1 MTYYPSIAKIAEE
14 CFTEYA
20 LDFPVSQKTTY
31 KIGGNAD
38 GALFPDTAGK
48 ATAVVKR
55 LKEEGVPFVF
65 LGNGSNVLISDEGFR
80 GAVVCSERLKGIT
93 VSGKM
98 LTALSGEPLSSVIKT
113 ALYSSLGGLEFLS
126 GIPASVGGA
135 VSMNAGCYGKNVGDY
150 VSYVVTTGGVLPQKD
165 CGFDYRESVFSVG
178 DDMILSVC
186 FNLEIVEF
194 EQSEE
199 AIEKFLKLRAKKT
212 PKGRSCGSVFKN
224 DGYFAGKLIEQSG
237 MKGVSVGGATVSEK
251 HANFIIADKTAK
263 SSDVYDLIR
272 KIKDAVKRKTGAEL
286 KEELKFIGKFND

>member
-1 MTYYPSIAKIAEE
+1 MTYCPSIAKIAEE

-38 GALFPDTAGK
+38 GALFPDTVNK

-150 VSYVVTTGGVLPQKD
+150 VSYVVTTSGVLPQKD
-165 CGFDYRESVFSVG
+165 CGFDYRESVFSAG

-186 FNLEIVEF
+186 FNLENVEF
-194 EQSEE
+194 EQSEA

>member
-1 MTYYPSIAKIAEE
+1 M
-14 CFTEYA
+14 
-20 LDFPVSQKTTY
+20 
-31 KIGGNAD
+31 
-38 GALFPDTAGK
+38 
-48 ATAVVKR
+48 
-55 LKEEGVPFVF
+55 PFVF

-150 VSYVVTTGGVLPQKD
+150 VSYVVTTSGVLPQKD

-186 FNLEIVEF
+186 FNLENVEF

-237 MKGVSVGGATVSEK
+237 RKGVSVGGATVSEK

>member
-1 MTYYPSIAKIAEE
+1 MTYCPSIAKVAEE

-20 LDFPVSQKTTY
+20 LDFPISQKTTY
-31 KIGGNAD
+31 RIGGNAD
-38 GALFPDTAGK
+38 GALFPDTVNK
-48 ATAVVKR
+48 ATAIVKR

-98 LTALSGEPLSSVIKT
+98 LTSLAGEPLSSVIKT

-135 VSMNAGCYGKNVGDY
+135 VSMNAGCYGKNAGDY
-150 VSYVVTTGGVLPQKD
+150 VSYVVTTKGVLPKKD
-165 CGFDYRESVFSVG
+165 CGFDYRESVFSGG

-186 FNLEIVEF
+186 FNLENVEF
-194 EQSEE
+194 EQSEA

-237 MKGVSVGGATVSEK
+237 MKGVSFGGATVSEK

-263 SSDVYDLIR
+263 SSDVYRLIR
-272 KIKDAVKRKTGAEL
+272 KIKDAVKQKTGVEL
-286 KEELKFIGKFND
+286 KEELKFIGEFND

>member
-1 MTYYPSIAKIAEE
+1 MTYCPSIAMIAEE

-38 GALFPDTAGK
+38 GALFPDTANK

-55 LKEEGVPFVF
+55 LKEDGVPFVF

-98 LTALSGEPLSSVIKT
+98 LTALAGEPLSSVIKT

-150 VSYVVTTGGVLPQKD
+150 VSYVVTTSGVLPQKD
-165 CGFDYRESVFSVG
+165 CGFDYRESVFSDG

-186 FNLEIVEF
+186 FNLENVEF
-194 EQSEE
+194 EQSEA

-237 MKGVSVGGATVSEK
+237 MKGVSFGGATVSEK
-251 HANFIIADKTAK
+251 HANFIIVDKTAK
-263 SSDVYDLIR
+263 SSDVYGLIK
-272 KIKDAVKRKTGAEL
+272 KIKDAVKQKTGTEL
-286 KEELKFIGKFND
+286 KEELKFIGEFND

>member
-1 MTYYPSIAKIAEE
+1 MTYCPSIAKAAEE
-14 CFTEYA
+14 CSTEYA
-20 LDFPVSQKTTY
+20 LDFPISQKTTY

-38 GALFPDTAGK
+38 GALFPDTLHK

-65 LGNGSNVLISDEGFR
+65 LGGGSNVLISDEGFR

-98 LTALSGEPLSSVIKT
+98 LTALAGEPLSSVIKT

-135 VSMNAGCYGKNVGDY
+135 VSMNAGCYGKNAGDY
-150 VSYVVTTGGVLPQKD
+150 VSYVVTTSGVLPQKD
-165 CGFDYRESVFSVG
+165 CGFDYRESVFSGG

-186 FNLEIVEF
+186 FNLENVEF
-194 EQSEE
+194 DQSE
-199 AIEKFLKLRAKKT
+199 ATIEKFLKLRAKKT

-224 DGYFAGKLIEQSG
+224 EGYFAGKLIEQSG
-237 MKGVSVGGATVSEK
+237 MKGVSSGGATVSEK
-251 HANFIIADKTAK
+251 HANFILADKTAK
-263 SSDVYDLIR
+263 SSDVYDLIK
-272 KIKDAVKRKTGAEL
+272 KIKDAVKRKTGVEL
-286 KEELKFIGKFND
+286 KEELKFIGEFND

>member
-1 MTYYPSIAKIAEE
+1 MTYCPSIAMIAEE

-38 GALFPDTAGK
+38 GALFPDTANK

-98 LTALSGEPLSSVIKT
+98 LTALAGEPLSSVIKT

-150 VSYVVTTGGVLPQKD
+150 VSYVVTTSGVLPQKD
-165 CGFDYRESVFSVG
+165 CGFDYRESVFSDG

-186 FNLEIVEF
+186 FNLENVEF
-194 EQSEE
+194 EQSEA
-199 AIEKFLKLRAKKT
+199 AIDKFLKLRAKKT

-237 MKGVSVGGATVSEK
+237 MKGVSFGGATVSEK
-251 HANFIIADKTAK
+251 HANFIIADKTAR
-263 SSDVYDLIR
+263 SSDVYGLIK
-272 KIKDAVKRKTGAEL
+272 KIKDAVKQKTGTEL
-286 KEELKFIGKFND
+286 KEELKFIGEFND

>member
-1 MTYYPSIAKIAEE
+1 MTYCPSIAKVAEE
-14 CFTEYA
+14 CFTEYT
-20 LDFPVSQKTTY
+20 LDFPISQKTTY
-31 KIGGNAD
+31 RIGGNAD
-38 GALFPDTAGK
+38 GALFPDTVNK

-65 LGNGSNVLISDEGFR
+65 LGNGSNVLISDEGYR

-98 LTALSGEPLSSVIKT
+98 LTSLAGEPLSSVIKT

-135 VSMNAGCYGKNVGDY
+135 VSMNAGCYGKNAGDY
-150 VSYVVTTGGVLPQKD
+150 VSYVVTTKGVLPKKD
-165 CGFDYRESVFSVG
+165 CGFDYRESVFSGG

-186 FNLEIVEF
+186 FNLENVEF
-194 EQSEE
+194 EQSEA

-212 PKGRSCGSVFKN
+212 PKGRSCGSVFRN

-237 MKGVSVGGATVSEK
+237 MKGVSSGGATVSEK

-263 SSDVYDLIR
+263 SSDVYRLIR
-272 KIKDAVKRKTGAEL
+272 KIKDAVKQKTGVEL
-286 KEELKFIGKFND
+286 KEELKFIGEFND

>member
-1 MTYYPSIAKIAEE
+1 MTYCPSIAKVAEE
-14 CFTEYA
+14 CFTEYT
-20 LDFPVSQKTTY
+20 LDFPISQKTTY
-31 KIGGNAD
+31 KTGGNAD
-38 GALFPDTAGK
+38 GALFPDTVNK

-65 LGNGSNVLISDEGFR
+65 LGSGSNVLISDEGFR

-98 LTALSGEPLSSVIKT
+98 LTSLAGEPLSSVIKT

-135 VSMNAGCYGKNVGDY
+135 VSMNAGCYGKNAGDY
-150 VSYVVTTGGVLPQKD
+150 VSYVVTTKGVLPKKD
-165 CGFDYRESVFSVG
+165 CGFDYRESVFSGG

-186 FNLEIVEF
+186 FNLENVEF
-194 EQSEE
+194 EQSEA

-237 MKGVSVGGATVSEK
+237 MKGVSSGGATVSEK

-263 SSDVYDLIR
+263 SSDVYGLIR
-272 KIKDAVKRKTGAEL
+272 KIKDAVKQKTGVEL
-286 KEELKFIGKFND
+286 KEELKFIGEFND